1 MLQIGQLVDNKYRIL
16 DIVGKGGMSVVY
28 LARNER
34 ANKSWAVKEVR
45 KTGVENL
52 EVKKNSLIAE
62 TEMLKKLSHP
72 HLPAIIDVIETSETY
87 LVVMDYIEGND
98 LGKIL
103 EEQGAQPQDKV
114 IKWGK
119 QLCDVLGYL
128 HSREK
133 PIIYRDL
140 KPANIMLKPDGNI
153 TLIDFG
159 TAREIK
165 IADANDTISLGTRG
179 YAAPEQFGAN
189 AKTDARTDIYCLGAT
204 MYHLVTNHNPSTPP
218 YVMLPIRQQNPALS
232 PGLEKIILK
241 CTSPNPD
248 DRYQSCEELM
258 YALDNYEKID
268 DEYRKKQKKKIAL
281 FFVALFMCILS
292 VAFSGVSYKFAQDKR
307 SADIKVC
314 ADLANDENN
323 SFDVREKNY
332 KKAIDMKPDDESYYK
347 GLLDLYVSADENGQL
362 SIDDLNKIKSLEST
376 NDDSS
381 VAPLDEL
388 KAKNP
393 EGYADFC
400 KEMGNKCWYKLKGNN
415 KETSA
420 KEWFDKYKDSLN
432 NKKPDSY
439 VNIYCSIAE
448 CKNSSSDRADD
459 DEQKYKKLW
468 NLLEELS
475 KTTESNDDEEGKVL
489 SNEEISSE
497 ISHNIEG
504 FKKFVDK
511 DAVDSM
517 LNKNKSE
524 LIDVAN
530 SVSDSSNMARIIRTY
545 FNIDEKT
552 DLKNGINEYYDSIFE
567 EVENAFK

>member
-393 EGYADFC
+393 DGYADFC